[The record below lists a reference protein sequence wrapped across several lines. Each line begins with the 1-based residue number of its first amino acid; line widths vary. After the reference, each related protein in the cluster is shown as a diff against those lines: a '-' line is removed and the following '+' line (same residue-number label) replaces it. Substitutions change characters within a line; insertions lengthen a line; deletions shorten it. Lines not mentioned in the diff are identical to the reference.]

1 MSIAFLGLQ
10 VIGVCTIFFA
20 LALLLSGDGSREQK
34 MMEYFLV
41 GALIQNIGYLL
52 ELTAP
57 TLEAALVAVKMQ
69 HLGTMTIPIC
79 YCYFI
84 YIYCFEEAPLKLLKL
99 LGIIDGG
106 LLLLILTCDFHDIFY
121 RHVEWQTTAGGH
133 SYLFLEYGPGYVV
146 FIICAT
152 LIPYVMSLRVLI
164 RACSRKGE
172 DSVDRK
178 YGLILV
184 LSFLPVIALGT
195 YVTKLTRVYDFTPV
209 VLGLVLSCVV
219 ILIWSRRVYDFGS
232 LASGALLNSMSD
244 GVIALDDKRRIVNYN
259 PAAAEIFPGLNSRAI
274 GRNIGEILDFPEP
287 EPGEDVQHDIFIG
300 DRYYQS
306 HVEPV
311 PDRFGAIKGHVVLI
325 LDMTEIRNNIEEI
338 KRIRIQ
344 AEQAN
349 EAKSEFLANM
359 SHEIRTPMNAIVG
372 LSDIIMEES
381 KGRKVYSYACDIKSA
396 SRNLLALINDILDL
410 SKVEAGKMELVCA
423 DYHIRNIVD
432 EVINMMDGA
441 ASKRGILLKCE
452 YDMSIPCKY
461 YGDEG
466 RIRQILINLLNNG
479 LKFTKE
485 GYVKLIVGGR
495 PGEGVDTEILH
506 IEVKDTGCG
515 IREEDL
521 GKIFE
526 NFSQVDA
533 KRNRTVEGTGLGL
546 SITRHLVELMG
557 GNIRVESVYGEGT
570 TFILEIPQ
578 RIVDR
583 RTLTELPKEVV
594 READEIKPFR
604 AEDCRVLVVDDN
616 LVNRK
621 VARGFLRPYGF
632 IIDEAESGRKS
643 IECVRETKYDIIF
656 MDHMMPEMDGI
667 EAVQLIRSECG
678 ENGTLPV
685 IIALTANA
693 MEGVREMFLENGF
706 QDFITKPLDKKALNE
721 ALQKWIPEERRKEP
735 DTWEQ
740 SVERM
745 RKAKPAEQ

>member
-1 MSIAFLGLQ
+1 MNIAFLGLQ
-10 VIGVCTIFFA
+10 VIGICTIFFA

-57 TLEAALVAVKMQ
+57 TMEAALVAVKMQ

-84 YIYCFEEAPLKLLKL
+84 YIYCFEEAPLKILKT
-99 LGIIDGG
+99 LGIIDVG
-106 LLLLILTCDFHDIFY
+106 LLMVVLTCDHHTFFY
-121 RHVEWQTTAGGH
+121 RQVEWETTAAGH
-133 SYLFLEYGPGYVV
+133 SYLVLHYGPGYAV

-152 LIPYVMSLRVLI
+152 LIPYAMSMLVLI
-164 RACSRKGE
+164 RACARKGE
-172 DSVDRK
+172 DAVDRK
-178 YGLILV
+178 YGLILG
-184 LSFLPVIALGT
+184 LALLPVIALYA
-195 YVTKLTRVYDFTPV
+195 YVTKLTHAYDFTPM
-209 VLGLVLSCVV
+209 VLGFVLSSVV

-244 GVIALDDKRRIVNYN
+244 GVIALDEKRRIINYN
-259 PAAAEIFPGLNSRAI
+259 PAAAEIFPGLNSRAV
-274 GRNIGEILDFPEP
+274 GRNIADILEFPEP
-287 EPGEDVQHDIFIG
+287 EPGEEVQHDIFIG

-311 PDRFGAIKGHVVLI
+311 PDRFGVIKGHVVLI
-325 LDMTEIRNNIEEI
+325 LDMTEVRNNIEEI

-410 SKVEAGKMELVCA
+410 SKVEAGKMELVNA
-423 DYHIRNIVD
+423 DYHIKKVTD

-466 RIRQILINLLNNG
+466 RIRQIFINLLNNG

-485 GYVKLIVGGR
+485 GYVKLSVGGR
-495 PGEGVDTEILH
+495 PGEDADTELLH
-506 IEVKDTGCG
+506 IEVRDTGCG
-515 IREEDL
+515 IKEEDL

-533 KRNRTVEGTGLGL
+533 KRNRSVEGTGLGL
-546 SITRHLVELMG
+546 SITRHLVELMKG
-557 GNIRVESVYGEGT
+557 TIRVESVYGEGT
-570 TFILEIPQ
+570 VFILDIPQ

-583 RTLTELPKEVV
+583 RSLTEMPQEVV
-594 READEIKPFR
+594 RKEDEIQVFT

-632 IIDEAESGRKS
+632 VIDEADSGPKS
-643 IECVRETKYDIIF
+643 IECVRQTRYDIIF

-667 EAVQLIRSECG
+667 EAVQVIRSECG
-678 ENGTLPV
+678 ENGALPV

-721 ALQKWIPEERRKEP
+721 ALKRWIPEQRRKAP

-740 SVERM
+740 SVEKM
-745 RKAKPAEQ
+745 RKAKPSE

>member
-1 MSIAFLGLQ
+1 MNIAFLGLQ
-10 VIGVCTIFFA
+10 VIAIGTIFFA

-52 ELTAP
+52 EMTAP
-57 TLEAALVAVKMQ
+57 TMEAALVAVKMQ
-69 HLGTMTIPIC
+69 HLGTLTIPIC

-84 YIYCFEEAPLKLLKL
+84 YIYCFEEAPLRILKL
-99 LGIIDGG
+99 LGFIDVG
-106 LLLLILTCDFHDIFY
+106 LFLLVVTCDHHRIFY
-121 RHVEWQTTAGGH
+121 RQVDWQTTAAGH
-133 SYLFLEYGPGYVV
+133 SYLVLDYGPGYAV

-152 LIPYVMSLRVLI
+152 LIPYVMSLRVLL
-164 RACSRKGE
+164 RAVARKGE
-172 DSVDRK
+172 DVVDRK
-178 YGLILV
+178 YGLILG
-184 LSFLPVIALGT
+184 LSFLPVIALYT
-195 YVTKLTRVYDFTPV
+195 YVTKLTSAYDFTPM
-209 VLGLVLSCVV
+209 VLGMVLSYVV
-219 ILIWSRRVYDFGS
+219 ILVWSRRVYDFGS

-259 PAAAEIFPGLNSRAI
+259 PAAADIFPGLTSRAI
-274 GRNIGEILDFPEP
+274 GRNIAEILDFPEP
-287 EPGEDVQHDIFIG
+287 EPGEDVKHDIFIG

-311 PDRFGAIKGHVVLI
+311 PDRFGVIKGHVVLI

-381 KGRKVYSYACDIKSA
+381 KGRKVYDYACDIKSA

-423 DYHIRNIVD
+423 DYHIKNIVD

-461 YGDEG
+461 NGDEG

-485 GYVKLIVGGR
+485 GYVKLSVGGR
-495 PGEGVDTEILH
+495 LGMERDIEWLH
-506 IEVKDTGCG
+506 MEVEDTGCG
-515 IREEDL
+515 IKEEDL

-578 RIVDR
+578 KIVDAR
-583 RTLTELPKEVV
+583 SLSEVPKEI
-594 READEIKPFR
+594 EKKAEEIQLFA

-621 VARGFLRPYGF
+621 VAKGFLKPYRF
-632 IIDEAESGRKS
+632 LMDEAESGRAA
-643 IECVRETKYDIIF
+643 IEHVKQTKYDIIF

-678 ENGTLPV
+678 ENGTSPV

-693 MEGVREMFLENGF
+693 MEGVREMFLQNGF

-721 ALQKWIPEERRKEP
+721 ALLKWIPEERRKEP
-735 DTWEQ
+735 DTWEE
-740 SVERM
+740 SVEKM
-745 RKAKPAEQ
+745 RKAKPTEK

>member
-1 MSIAFLGLQ
+1 MSIAFMGLQ
-10 VIGVCTIFFA
+10 IIGICTIFFA

-57 TLEAALVAVKMQ
+57 TMEAALVAVKMQ

-106 LLLLILTCDFHDIFY
+106 LLLLILTCDFHNIFY
-121 RHVEWQTTAGGH
+121 RHVDWQTTAGGH
-133 SYLFLEYGPGYVV
+133 SYLVLEYGPGYAV
-146 FIICAT
+146 FIVCAT

-164 RACSRKGE
+164 RACARKGE

-178 YGLILV
+178 YGLILG

-209 VLGLVLSCVV
+209 VLGMVLSSVV

-259 PAAAEIFPGLNSRAI
+259 PAAAEIFPGLNSRAV
-274 GRNIGEILDFPEP
+274 GRNIAEILEFPEP

-325 LDMTEIRNNIEEI
+325 LDMTEVRNNIEEI
-338 KRIRIQ
+338 KRIRMQ

-381 KGRKVYSYACDIKSA
+381 KGRKVHSYACDIKSA

-410 SKVEAGKMELVCA
+410 SKVEAGKMELVSA
-423 DYHIRNIVD
+423 DYHIKNIVD

-485 GYVKLIVGGR
+485 GYVKLTVGGR
-495 PGEGVDTEILH
+495 PGEDADTENLH
-506 IEVKDTGCG
+506 FEVSDTGCG

-557 GNIRVESVYGEGT
+557 GSIRVESVYGEGT

-578 RIVDR
+578 RVVDR
-583 RTLTELPKEVV
+583 RTLTELPREVV
-594 READEIKPFR
+594 SEEDEIKPFR

-632 IIDEAESGRKS
+632 IIDEAESGGKS
-643 IECVRETKYDIIF
+643 IACVKETKYDIIF

-721 ALQKWIPEERRKEP
+721 ALKKWIPEERRREP

-740 SVERM
+740 SVEKM

>member
-1 MSIAFLGLQ
+1 MNIAFIGLQ
-10 VIGVCTIFFA
+10 VIAICTIFFA

-57 TLEAALVAVKMQ
+57 TMEAALVAVKMQ

-84 YIYCFEEAPLKLLKL
+84 YIYCFEEAPLKILKL
-99 LGIIDGG
+99 LGVIDVG
-106 LLLLILTCDFHDIFY
+106 LLMVVLTCDHHTFFY
-121 RHVEWQTTAGGH
+121 RQVEWQTTAEGH
-133 SYLFLEYGPGYVV
+133 SYLVLDYGLGYAV

-152 LIPYVMSLRVLI
+152 LIPYAMSMRVLI
-164 RACSRKGE
+164 RACARKGE
-172 DSVDRK
+172 DAVDRK
-178 YGLILV
+178 CGLILG
-184 LSFLPVIALGT
+184 LALLPVIALSA
-195 YVTKLTRVYDFTPV
+195 YVTKLTRAYDFTPM
-209 VLGLVLSCVV
+209 VLGMVLACVV
-219 ILIWSRRVYDFGS
+219 ILVWSRRVYDFGS

-259 PAAAEIFPGLNSRAI
+259 PAAAEIFPGLNSRAF
-274 GRNIGEILDFPEP
+274 GRNIAEILDFPKP
-287 EPGEDVQHDIFIG
+287 EPGEEMKHDIFIG

-311 PDRFGAIKGHVVLI
+311 PDRFGVIKGHVVVV
-325 LDMTEIRNNIEEI
+325 LDMTEIKNNIEEI
-338 KRIRIQ
+338 KRITMQ

-410 SKVEAGKMELVCA
+410 SKVESGKMELVNA
-423 DYHIRNIVD
+423 DYHIKNVTD

-441 ASKRGILLKCE
+441 ASKRGILLKSE

-485 GYVKLIVGGR
+485 GYVKLSVGGS
-495 PGEGVDTEILH
+495 PGEDADTEILH
-506 IEVKDTGCG
+506 IEVRDTGCG
-515 IREEDL
+515 IKEEDIE
-521 GKIFE
+521 KIFE

-533 KRNRTVEGTGLGL
+533 KRNRSVEGTGLGL
-546 SITRHLVELMG
+546 SITRHLVELMKG
-557 GNIRVESVYGEGT
+557 IIRVESVYGEGT
-570 TFILEIPQ
+570 VFILDIPQ

-583 RTLTELPKEVV
+583 RSLTEVPKEAA
-594 READEIKPFR
+594 RKEDEIQTFTADE
-604 AEDCRVLVVDDN
+604 CRVLVVDDN

-632 IIDEAESGRKS
+632 TIDEADSGPKS
-643 IECVRETKYDIIF
+643 IECVKQTKYDIIF

-678 ENGTLPV
+678 ENGTQPV

-721 ALQKWIPEERRKEP
+721 ALLKWIPEQRRRKP
-735 DTWEQ
+735 DTWEE
-740 SVERM
+740 SVEKM
-745 RKAKPAEQ
+745 RKTKPAEP

>member
-1 MSIAFLGLQ
+1 MNFAFIGLQ
-10 VIGVCTIFFA
+10 ILGICTIFFA
-20 LALLLSGDGSREQK
+20 LVLLLKGDGSREQK
-34 MMEYFLV
+34 LMEYFLV

-52 ELTAP
+52 EVTAP
-57 TLEAALVAVKMQ
+57 TMEAALVAVKMQ
-69 HLGTMTIPIC
+69 YLGSLVIPVC
-79 YCYFI
+79 YCYFA
-84 YIYCFEEAPLKLLKL
+84 YIYCFEEAPIRMLKFLAV
-99 LGIIDGG
+99 IDAG
-106 LLLLILTCDFHDIFY
+106 LFALILTFDHHHIFY
-121 RHVEWQTTAGGH
+121 TNVEWQTTAKGH

-146 FIICAT
+146 FMIFAIC
-152 LIPYVMSLRVLI
+152 IPYLLSLHVLF
-164 RACSRKGE
+164 RACIRRGE
-172 DSVDRK
+172 DAVDRK
-178 YGLILV
+178 YGLILF
-184 LSFLPVIALGT
+184 LSILPMIALYT
-195 YVTKLTRVYDFTPV
+195 YVMKLTRAYDFTPMI
-209 VLGLVLSCVV
+209 LGMVLSCVV

-232 LASGALLNSMSD
+232 LASGSLLNSMSD
-244 GVIALDDKRRIVNYN
+244 GVIALDEKRRIVNYN

-274 GRNIGEILDFPEP
+274 GRNIADILEFPEP
-287 EPGEDVQHDIFIG
+287 EPGEEIKHDIFIG

-311 PDRFGAIKGHVVLI
+311 PDRFGAIKGHVVLV

-410 SKVEAGKMELVCA
+410 SKVEAGKMELVNA
-423 DYHIRNIVD
+423 DYHIKNVTD

-452 YDMSIPCKY
+452 YDMSMPCKY
-461 YGDEG
+461 FGDEG

-485 GYVKLIVGGR
+485 GYVKLSVGGR
-495 PGEGVDTEILH
+495 PGEDADTELLH
-506 IEVKDTGCG
+506 IEVRDTGCG
-515 IREEDL
+515 IKEEDL

-533 KRNRTVEGTGLGL
+533 KRNRSVEGTGLGL
-546 SITRHLVELMG
+546 SITRHLVELMRG
-557 GNIRVESVYGEGT
+557 TIRVESVYGEGT
-570 TFILEIPQ
+570 VFILDIPQ

-583 RTLTELPKEVV
+583 RSLTEVPRESVRKE
-594 READEIKPFR
+594 DEIEPFS

-632 IIDEAESGRKS
+632 MIDEADSGPKS
-643 IECVRETKYDIIF
+643 IECVRQTKYDIIF

-667 EAVQLIRSECG
+667 EAVQIIRSECG
-678 ENGTLPV
+678 ENGTQPV

-693 MEGVREMFLENGF
+693 MEGVRDMFLSNGF
-706 QDFITKPLDKKALNE
+706 QDFITKPLDKRTLNE
-721 ALQKWIPEERRKEP
+721 ALKKWIPEQRRREP

-740 SVERM
+740 SVEKM
-745 RKAKPAEQ
+745 RKAKPAEK

>member
-10 VIGVCTIFFA
+10 VIGICTIFFA

-57 TLEAALVAVKMQ
+57 TMEAALVAVKMQ
-69 HLGTMTIPIC
+69 HLGTLTIPIC

-84 YIYCFEEAPLKLLKL
+84 YIYCFEEAPLKILKL
-99 LGIIDGG
+99 MGIIDGC
-106 LLLLILTCDFHDIFY
+106 LLLMILTCDHHRLFY
-121 RHVEWQTTAGGH
+121 RQVGWQTTEKGH
-133 SYLFLEYGPGYVV
+133 SYLVLHYGPGYAV
-146 FIICAT
+146 FIIFAT
-152 LIPYVMSLRVLI
+152 LIPYAMSLRVLI

-178 YGLILV
+178 YGLILG
-184 LSFLPVIALGT
+184 LSFLPVIAMAA
-195 YVTKLTRVYDFTPV
+195 YVTKLTRVYDFSPV
-209 VLGLVLSCVV
+209 VLGAVLSCVV

-244 GVIALDDKRRIVNYN
+244 GVIALDEKRRIVNYN

-274 GRNIGEILDFPEP
+274 GKNIAEILDFPEP
-287 EPGEDVQHDIFIG
+287 EPGEDVKHDISIG
-300 DRYYQS
+300 GRYYQS

-311 PDRFGAIKGHVVLI
+311 PDRFGAIKGHVVVI
-325 LDMTEIRNNIEEI
+325 LDMTEVRNNIEEI

-396 SRNLLALINDILDL
+396 SRNLLSLINDILDL

-423 DYHIRNIVD
+423 DYHIKNIVD
-432 EVINMMDGA
+432 EVVNMMDGA

-485 GYVKLIVGGR
+485 GYVKLSVSGR
-495 PGEGVDTEILH
+495 LGTEGATEWLH
-506 IEVKDTGCG
+506 MEVEDTGCG
-515 IREEDL
+515 IKEEDL
-521 GKIFE
+521 DKIFE

-557 GNIRVESVYGEGT
+557 GSIRVESVYGEGT

-578 RIVDR
+578 KIVDAR
-583 RTLTELPKEVV
+583 SLSEVPKEI
-594 READEIKPFR
+594 EKKAEEIQLFS

-621 VARGFLRPYGF
+621 VAKGFLKPYRF
-632 IIDEAESGRKS
+632 IMDEADSGKAA
-643 IECVRETKYDIIF
+643 IEHVRQTKYDIIF

-667 EAVQLIRSECG
+667 EAVHLIRSECG
-678 ENGTLPV
+678 ENGASPV

-693 MEGVREMFLENGF
+693 MEGVREMFLRNGF
-706 QDFITKPLDKKALNE
+706 QDFITKPLDKKALND
-721 ALQKWIPEERRKEP
+721 ALLRWIPEERRKEP
-735 DTWEQ
+735 DTWEE
-740 SVERM
+740 SVEKM
-745 RKAKPAEQ
+745 RKTTYS

>member
-1 MSIAFLGLQ
+1 MNIAFLGLQ
-10 VIGVCTIFFA
+10 VIGIGTIFFA

-41 GALIQNIGYLL
+41 GALILNIGYLL

-57 TLEAALVAVKMQ
+57 TMEAAMVAVKIQ

-84 YIYCFEEAPLKLLKL
+84 YIYCFEEAPLKILKL
-99 LGIIDGG
+99 LGIIDGC
-106 LLLLILTCDFHDIFY
+106 LFLVIVTCDNHKFFY
-121 RHVEWQTTAGGH
+121 RQVGWQTTGAGH
-133 SYLFLEYGPGYVV
+133 SFLVLDYGPGFAV
-146 FIICAT
+146 FMICAT
-152 LIPYVMSLRVLI
+152 LIPYAMSMRVLI
-164 RACSRKGE
+164 RARARKGE
-172 DSVDRK
+172 DAVDRK
-178 YGLILV
+178 YGLILG
-184 LSFLPVIALGT
+184 LALLPIIALYT
-195 YVTKLTRVYDFTPV
+195 YVTKLSRAYDFTPV
-209 VLGLVLSCVV
+209 VLGLVLSFVV
-219 ILIWSRRVYDFGS
+219 ILVWSRKVYDFGS

-274 GRNIGEILDFPEP
+274 GRNIGDILKFPEP
-287 EPGEDVQHDIFIG
+287 EPDAPHDIFIG

-325 LDMTEIRNNIEEI
+325 LDMTEVRNNLEEI

-423 DYHIRNIVD
+423 DYHIKNIVD
-432 EVINMMDGA
+432 EVINMMDSA

-485 GYVKLIVGGR
+485 GYVKLSVGGR
-495 PGEGVDTEILH
+495 AGETPDTEILH
-506 IEVKDTGCG
+506 MEVRDTGCG
-515 IREEDL
+515 IKEEDIA
-521 GKIFE
+521 KIFE

-533 KRNRTVEGTGLGL
+533 KRNRSVEGTGLGL
-546 SITRHLVELMG
+546 SITRHLVELMKG
-557 GNIRVESVYGEGT
+557 TIRVESVYGEGT
-570 TFILEIPQ
+570 VFILDIPQ
-578 RIVDR
+578 KIVDR
-583 RTLTELPKEVV
+583 RSLTEVPKEIV
-594 READEIKPFR
+594 RQEDEIQIFT

-621 VARGFLRPYGF
+621 VARGFLKPYGF
-632 IIDEAESGRKS
+632 LIDEAESGRKS
-643 IECVRETKYDIIF
+643 IACVKEKKYDIIF

-678 ENGTLPV
+678 ENGMSPV

-706 QDFITKPLDKKALNE
+706 QDFVTKPLDKKALNE
-721 ALQKWIPEERRKEP
+721 TLRKWIPKQRRREP
-735 DTWEQ
+735 DSWEE
-740 SVERM
+740 SVEKM

>member
-1 MSIAFLGLQ
+1 MGTAFMGLQ
-10 VIGVCTIFFA
+10 IIGICAIFFA

-41 GALIQNIGYLL
+41 GALILNIGYLL
-52 ELTAP
+52 ELTSP
-57 TLEAALVAVKMQ
+57 TMEAAMVAVKMQ

-79 YCYFI
+79 YSYFI
-84 YIYCFEEAPLKLLKL
+84 YIYCFEEAPLGLLKL

-106 LLLLILTCDFHDIFY
+106 LLLLILTCDYHGIFY
-121 RHVEWQTTAGGH
+121 RQVGWQTTAGGH
-133 SYLFLEYGPGYVV
+133 SYLYLEYGPGFAV
-146 FIICAT
+146 FIVCAT
-152 LIPYVMSLRVLI
+152 LIPYAMSLRVLI
-164 RACSRKGE
+164 RACARKGE
-172 DSVDRK
+172 DAVDRK
-178 YGLILV
+178 YGLILG
-184 LSFLPVIALGT
+184 LSLLPIIALYT
-195 YVTKLTRVYDFTPV
+195 YVTKVTQPYDFTPA
-209 VLGLVLSCVV
+209 VLGLVLSSVV
-219 ILIWSRRVYDFGS
+219 ILVWSRKVYDFGS
-232 LASGALLNSMSD
+232 LASGTLLNSMSD
-244 GVIALDDKRRIVNYN
+244 GVIALDEKGRVVNYN
-259 PAAAEIFPGLNSRAI
+259 PAAAGIFTELNSHAI
-274 GRNIGEILDFPEP
+274 GRNVAEIEDFPDIAL
-287 EPGEDVQHDIFIG
+287 GEDGQNEFFLKE
-300 DRYYQS
+300 RFYQS
-306 HVEPV
+306 HVEQIA
-311 PDRFGAIKGHVVLI
+311 DRFGVVKGYVVVI
-325 LDMTEIRNNIEEI
+325 LDMTEMRNHLEEI
-338 KRIRIQ
+338 KRIRMQ

-410 SKVEAGKMELVCA
+410 SKVEAGKMELVNA
-423 DYHIRNIVD
+423 DYHIKNVTD

-466 RIRQILINLLNNG
+466 RMRQIFINLLNNG
-479 LKFTKE
+479 LKFTRE
-485 GYVKLIVGGR
+485 GYVKLSVGGR
-495 PGEGVDTEILH
+495 PGEDADTEVLH
-506 IEVKDTGCG
+506 IEVRDTGCG
-515 IREEDL
+515 IKEEDL

-533 KRNRTVEGTGLGL
+533 KRNRAVEGTGLGL
-546 SITRHLVELMG
+546 SITRHLVELMKG
-557 GNIRVESVYGEGT
+557 TIRVESVYGEGT
-570 TFILEIPQ
+570 VFILDIPQ

-583 RTLTELPKEVV
+583 RSLTEVPKEII
-594 READEIKPFR
+594 REEDEIQIFT

-621 VARGFLRPYGF
+621 VARGFLRPYRF
-632 IIDEAESGRKS
+632 IIDEADSGPKS
-643 IECVRETKYDIIF
+643 IECVRQTKYDIIF

-693 MEGVREMFLENGF
+693 MEGVREMFLQNGF

-721 ALQKWIPEERRKEP
+721 ALQKWIPEERRRVP

-740 SVERM
+740 SVEKM
-745 RKAKPAEQ
+745 RKTKPKEV

>member
-1 MSIAFLGLQ
+1 MSIAFVGFQ
-10 VIGVCTIFFA
+10 IIGICAIFFA
-20 LALLLSGDGSREQK
+20 LVLLLSGDGSKEQK

-41 GALIQNIGYLL
+41 GALVQNIGYLF

-57 TLEAALVAVKMQ
+57 TMEAALVAVKMQ
-69 HLGTMTIPIC
+69 HLGTMTIPLC

-84 YIYCFEEAPLKLLKL
+84 YIYCFEEAPLKVLKI
-99 LGIIDGG
+99 LGIIDAG
-106 LLLLILTCDFHDIFY
+106 LLLLILTCGYNGIFY
-121 RHVEWQTTAGGH
+121 RHVEWRTTAGGH
-133 SYLFLEYGPGYVV
+133 SYLFLNYGPGYVV
-146 FIICAT
+146 FIICVM
-152 LIPYVMSLRVLI
+152 LIPYAMSLRVLI
-164 RACSRKGE
+164 RACVRKGE

-178 YGLILV
+178 YGLILG
-184 LSFLPVIALGT
+184 LSLLPAVAL
-195 YVTKLTRVYDFTPV
+195 YAYIMKLTRAYDFTPV
-209 VLGLVLSCVV
+209 VLGLVLSFVV
-219 ILIWSRRVYDFGS
+219 ILVWSRRVYDFGS

-244 GVIALDDKRRIVNYN
+244 GVIALDDKRRVVNYN
-259 PAAAEIFPGLNSRAI
+259 PAAARIFTGLNSRAI
-274 GRNIGEILDFPEP
+274 GRSVAEIEDFPEIAL
-287 EPGEDVQHDIFIG
+287 GADVQNEFFLNE
-300 DRYYQS
+300 RFYQS
-306 HVEPV
+306 HVEQI
-311 PDRFGAIKGHVVLI
+311 PDRFGVVKGYVVVI
-325 LDMTEIRNNIEEI
+325 LDMTEIRNHLEEI
-338 KRIRIQ
+338 KRIRMQ

-423 DYHIRNIVD
+423 DYHIKNIVD

-495 PGEGVDTEILH
+495 PGETADMECLCIA
-506 IEVKDTGCG
+506 VKDTGCG

-578 RIVDR
+578 RIVDN
-583 RTLTELPKEVV
+583 RTLMEVPTEVV
-594 READEIKPFR
+594 RVADEIKPFQ

-621 VARGFLRPYGF
+621 VARGFLKPFGF

-643 IECVRETKYDIIF
+643 IECVKETKYDIIF

-667 EAVQLIRSECG
+667 EAVRLIRSECG
-678 ENGTLPV
+678 ENGTFPV

-693 MEGVREMFLENGF
+693 MEGVREMFLKNGF

-721 ALQKWIPEERRKEP
+721 ALQKWIPEERRKDT

-740 SVERM
+740 SVEKM

>member
-1 MSIAFLGLQ
+1 MSIALIGLQ
-10 VIGVCTIFFA
+10 TFGICAIFFA
-20 LALLLSGDGSREQK
+20 LVLLLSGDGSREQK

-41 GALIQNIGYLL
+41 GALVQNIGYLL

-57 TLEAALVAVKMQ
+57 TMEAALVAVKMQ

-84 YIYCFEEAPLKLLKL
+84 YIYCFEEAPLKSLRLLAVVDGFLL
-99 LGIIDGG
+99 LG
-106 LLLLILTCDFHDIFY
+106 ILTCDHHRLFY
-121 RHVEWQTTAGGH
+121 RQVGWHTTAAGH
-133 SYLFLEYGPGYVV
+133 SYLFLEYGPGFAV

-152 LIPYVMSLRVLI
+152 LIPYAMSLRVLI
-164 RACSRKGE
+164 RACARKGE
-172 DSVDRK
+172 DAVDRK
-178 YGLILV
+178 YGMILG
-184 LSFLPVIALGT
+184 LSFLPVIALYA
-195 YVTKLTRVYDFTPV
+195 YVTKLTRAYDFTPV
-209 VLGLVLSCVV
+209 VLGLVLSFVV
-219 ILIWSRRVYDFGS
+219 ILVWSRRVYDFGS

-244 GVIALDDKRRIVNYN
+244 GVIALDEKRRIVNYN
-259 PAAAEIFPGLNSRAI
+259 PAAARIFTGLNSRAI
-274 GRNIGEILDFPEP
+274 GRNIGEILEFPEP
-287 EPGEDVQHDIFIG
+287 EPGEEINHDIFIG

-311 PDRFGAIKGHVVLI
+311 PDRFGVIKGHVVLI

-338 KRIRIQ
+338 KRVRIQ

-381 KGRKVYSYACDIKSA
+381 KGRKVHDYACDIKSA

-410 SKVEAGKMELVCA
+410 SKVEAGKMELVCT
-423 DYHIRNIVD
+423 DYHIKNIVD

-452 YDMSIPCKY
+452 YDMSIPCRY
-461 YGDEG
+461 HGDEG

-485 GYVKLIVGGR
+485 GYVKLSVGGG
-495 PGEGVDTEILH
+495 PGEDADTALLH
-506 IEVKDTGCG
+506 IEVRDTGCG
-515 IREEDL
+515 IKEEDL

-533 KRNRTVEGTGLGL
+533 KRNRAVEGTGLGL
-546 SITRHLVELMG
+546 SITRHLVALMG
-557 GNIRVESVYGEGT
+557 GAIRVESVYGEGT
-570 TFILEIPQ
+570 AFILDIPQ
-578 RIVDR
+578 KIVDR
-583 RTLTELPKEVV
+583 RSLTEVPKETVG
-594 READEIKPFR
+594 EEEEIQVFT

-621 VARGFLRPYGF
+621 VAKGFLRPYGL
-632 IIDEAESGRKS
+632 IIDEADGGMKS
-643 IECVRETKYDIIF
+643 IECVRQAKYDIIF

-667 EAVQLIRSECG
+667 EAVQIIRSECG
-678 ENGTLPV
+678 ENGTMPV

-693 MEGVREMFLENGF
+693 MEGVREMFLQNGF
-706 QDFITKPLDKKALNE
+706 QDFITKPLDKRALNE
-721 ALQKWIPEERRKEP
+721 ALRKWIPEKRRKAP
-735 DTWEQ
+735 DTWEE
-740 SVERM
+740 SVEKM
-745 RKAKPAEQ
+745 RKAKSEEK